1 MSEVAMNLRARVRA
15 IGTTLREHT
24 HSRRA
29 AHWLTPERLHFYS
42 IGALTCYAFFV
53 SIYLVRVIWT
63 SHEYLS
69 PLAMDFVPFWSA
81 SHLSLQG
88 HAVDA
93 YNFAVLNKVESAA
106 LGHPAGMLPWLYPPS
121 FLLVVYPFALLP
133 WKIAAILFLGTT
145 YLMFVKAIRVIVE
158 RHAAV
163 IVATA
168 FPGALLVSL
177 AGQNGLLTASLVA
190 FGLAMLPR
198 RQILAGLCF
207 GILCVKPQLA
217 VLIPFA
223 LLCSRS
229 WRALGTL
236 VVTALAMLTMSVA
249 LFGAQTLTA
258 FLHNMGMAAGYVETG
273 HAALN
278 RIPSAYSLV
287 TMIHGP
293 TMLANAA
300 QAVSIL
306 LAIGAVAYAWSRR
319 APHSLRAATLVCASL
334 MVSPYLYDYDLAWLG
349 VFIAWYVKHAM
360 RYGWRPL
367 EREWLI
373 VLWLMPLFGILIV
386 GDLHFQFMPLILA
399 ATLFVVVRRIASE
412 RRAAGGAQH
421 ATGDGSVDA
430 RPAGSSS

>member
-1 MSEVAMNLRARVRA
+1 MNARPRNLA
-15 IGTTLREHT
+15 ATLRGRAVTVLEQVRGQ
-24 HSRRA
+24 HSS
-29 AHWLTPERLHFYS
+29 HWLTAERLHFYS
-42 IGALTCYAFFV
+42 VGTLICYAFFV

-63 SHEYLS
+63 SHEYLN
-69 PLAMDFVPFWSA
+69 PLAMDFIPFWSA

-93 YNFAVLNKVESAA
+93 YNFALLRKVESDA

-145 YLMFVKAIRVIVE
+145 YAAFVKAISVIVD
-158 RHAAV
+158 RRTAV

-168 FPGALLVSL
+168 FPGALLAAL

-190 FGLAMLPR
+190 FGLALLPR
-198 RQILAGLCF
+198 RPVLAGVCF

-217 VLIPFA
+217 VLVPFA
-223 LLCSRS
+223 LLCARS
-229 WRALGTL
+229 WRALGAL
-236 VVTALAMLTMSVA
+236 VLTALAMLTVSVA
-249 LFGAQTLTA
+249 LFGVQTLVA

-278 RIPSAYSLV
+278 RIPSAFSLV
-287 TMIHGP
+287 TMMHGP

-300 QAVSIL
+300 QAVS
-306 LAIGAVAYAWSRR
+306 AVAAAAAVGYAWSRR
-319 APHSLRAATLVCASL
+319 VPHALRAATLVCASL
-334 MVSPYLYDYDLAWLG
+334 MISPYLYDYDLAWLG
-349 VFIAWYVKHAM
+349 VFIAWYVRHAM
-360 RYGWRPL
+360 RYGWRPW

-386 GDLHFQFMPLILA
+386 GDLHFQFMPLVLA
-399 ATLFVVVRRIASE
+399 ATLIVVTRRVARE
-412 RRAAGGAQH
+412 RRAMGAARW
-421 ATGDGSVDA
+421 ATGNRSVDV
-430 RPAGSSS
+430 RPAGAQS